1 MAKKSEKDKSI
12 ELFHSVIN
20 RMNVNVL
27 YEYNRMWLIQLDEY
41 RCIIIPDNTLYDELM
56 TDDTFK
62 EKIKPC
68 NVENSRLFSY
78 TNGTSWIPLDVSE
91 EHFKGKEFNIT
102 IDGFNYDIP
111 LNKDLMMVKLR
122 KSEFTDISYQV
133 YKEKH
138 LVLGIKKRFDSE
150 YGFDMIRLF
159 QIV

>member
-12 ELFHSVIN
+12 ELFHSVVA
-20 RMNVNVL
+20 RMGVDVL
-27 YEYNRMWLIQLDEY
+27 YEYNRMWLIQLEEY

-56 TDDTFK
+56 ADVAFK

-68 NVENSRLFSY
+68 DIENSRLFSY
-78 TNGTSWIPLDVSE
+78 TNATNWIPLDVSE
-91 EHFKGKEFNIT
+91 EHFKGKEFSII
-102 IDGFNYDIP
+102 IDGFSYDIP

>member
-12 ELFHSVIN
+12 ELFHSVIA
-20 RMNVNVL
+20 RMGVDVL
-27 YEYNRMWLIQLDEY
+27 YEYNRMWLIQLEEY
-41 RCIIIPDNTLYDELM
+41 RCIVIPDNTLYDELM
-56 TDDTFK
+56 TGVAFK

-68 NVENSRLFSY
+68 DIENSRLFSY
-78 TNGTSWIPLDVSE
+78 TNATNWVPLDVSE
-91 EHFKGKEFNIT
+91 EHFSGKEISII

-111 LNKDLMMVKLR
+111 LNKDLMMVRLR
-122 KSEFTDISYQV
+122 KSEFTNISYQV